1 MRPIFT
7 IHAGEY
13 LVATEIER
21 AFPQLQIWIPSK
33 DTGVDL
39 LVTDRQQ
46 TKVASLQVKFSKDYL
61 GAAGSPPS
69 PAVASTGW
77 WTFQRQKI
85 ATSPSDY
92 WVLVLYQ
99 FQSRQ
104 FDFLVVPPR
113 ELLARYDRIA
123 SGQVSIQS
131 YFTVTAAAKKRCWET
146 RGLDKASKT
155 AVEAGT
161 YTNPDREFS
170 QYLNAWPFKSTK
182 TRRLTRAA
190 PDAASGRSRVPPVAG
205 ER

>member
-21 AFPQLQIWIPSK
+21 AFPGLQIWIPSR

-39 LVTDRQQ
+39 LVTDGRQ

-61 GAAGSPPS
+61 GATGSAPS
-69 PAVASTGW
+69 PVMVSTGW

-85 ATSPSDY
+85 VTSPADY

-104 FDFLVVPPR
+104 FDFVIVPPR

-123 SGQVSIQS
+123 PGQASIQS
-131 YFTVTAAAKKRCWET
+131 YVTVTTKKRCWET
-146 RGLDKASKT
+146 RGLDKFSKA
-155 AVEAGT
+155 AVEAGV
-161 YTNPDREFS
+161 YTNADRDFS
-170 QYLNAWPFKSTK
+170 QYLNAWPFKPAEPGQSYDSPV
-182 TRRLTRAA
+182 LGDD
-190 PDAASGRSRVPPVAG
+190 PRSS
-205 ER
+205 

>member
-21 AFPQLQIWIPSK
+21 AFPNLQIWIPSR

-39 LVTDRQQ
+39 LVTDRLQ

-69 PAVASTGW
+69 PAVVSTGW

-85 ATSPSDY
+85 ATSPADY

-104 FDFLVVPPR
+104 FDFVVVPPG

-123 SGQVSIQS
+123 SGQASVQS
-131 YFTVTAAAKKRCWET
+131 YFTVTAKKRCWET
-146 RGLDKASKT
+146 RGLDKASKA
-155 AVEAGT
+155 AVEDGT
-161 YTNPDREFS
+161 YADPDREFS
-170 QYLNAWPFKSTK
+170 RYLNKWPFTSTK
-182 TRRLTRAA
+182 AR
-190 PDAASGRSRVPPVAG
+190 PVV
-205 ER
+205 